1 MTEQEAVEALQAA
14 AAEDGLDSSQSRDF
28 REAQA
33 EVARERSGDT
43 ASEQADTSSETATDE
58 GTTEED
64 SFLQRLDPNELPP
77 ELLPYYKSM
86 QGDYTRTKQELA
98 EQGRQFEALE
108 QYGGVETATQALEWI
123 AGLENPDNAK
133 ALYMDLRDALTE
145 RGIPLEEASQMAA
158 EGVAEAQD
166 DFGVDE
172 SDPRYSQLEQKFNQ
186 LEQAMAEREEREYQ
200 LYLKAE
206 LDRQEAEV
214 IRNNPDYTDDDM
226 EDIMKLAYATNADL
240 LAAAEVYNTIQQ
252 RTIGNYIDRKGKVAN
267 VTDLPATASSD
278 EQERISDLNDPR
290 LEKIVNRYLAE
301 VQADELS

>member
-240 LAAAEVYNTIQQ
+240 LAAADVYNTIQQ